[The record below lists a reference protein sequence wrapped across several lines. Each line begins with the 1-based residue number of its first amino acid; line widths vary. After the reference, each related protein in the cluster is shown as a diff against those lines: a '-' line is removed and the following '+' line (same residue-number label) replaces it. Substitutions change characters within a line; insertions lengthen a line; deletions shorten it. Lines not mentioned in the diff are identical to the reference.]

1 MRFHKNPQEYYRN
14 ILKEVLAL
22 REYIS
27 CLHPVNQK
35 SLIKIFNDYFT
46 TGEVEYDYG
55 KLKAIHDILLNY
67 KGFK

>member
-1 MRFHKNPQEYYRN
+1 M
-14 ILKEVLAL
+14 L

-67 KGFK
+67 KGF